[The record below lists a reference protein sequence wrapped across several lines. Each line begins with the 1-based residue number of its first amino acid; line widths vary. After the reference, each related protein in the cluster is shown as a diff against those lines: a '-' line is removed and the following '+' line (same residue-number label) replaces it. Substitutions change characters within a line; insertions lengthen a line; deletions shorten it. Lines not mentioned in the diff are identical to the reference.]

1 MRRLFLILAAAGMVT
16 LAAGSADAAFPGK
29 NGKIAFVKENFRQGS
44 SGIFAVAPD
53 GSGMEKLG
61 SDYGYSPSW
70 SADGQ
75 KLVFVGYS
83 GENERDFNED
93 IYVMNADGSGLQRV
107 TSTRAY
113 ESSPSFFPDGET
125 IAFVRYTERNGAD
138 VFTMKLDGT
147 GLTRLT
153 DDPGFYEESLA
164 VSPDGQKI
172 AFTRYNR
179 TSDIFVMD
187 ADGTDPVNLTKTGRV
202 DEFGADWSPDGQK
215 IAFTS
220 YRFSGMEGLA
230 ARAAEAQEGGTFTP
244 EALTPESL
252 AREASGS
259 KESVAEFEEDA
270 EISVINA
277 DGTGREDLTTGPEFK
292 ALPAFSPTG
301 NKIVFSK
308 MTFTMRSEESD
319 LVVMRADGTNK
330 RPLTDTARSFEYDA
344 DWQALPREIA
354 TPQ

>member
-1 MRRLFLILAAAGMVT
+1 MARRESPEEFHMRRLFLILAAAGMVA

-164 VSPDGQKI
+164 VSP
-172 AFTRYNR
+172 N
-179 TSDIFVMD
+179 
-187 ADGTDPVNLTKTGRV
+187 
-202 DEFGADWSPDGQK
+202 GQK

-277 DGTGREDLTTGPEFK
+277 DGTGREDLTTGPAFK

-344 DWQALPREIA
+344 DWQALPREMA